1 MRRRRWRRLRR
12 KKRESSVEFC
22 LLHAN
27 LLSPSTTT
35 TTETSKP
42 KPPPKEPIPV
52 NLKEENI
59 DKSKNVNNEPRKPE
73 PKSEP
78 PTISSLQDENAALRA
93 RITQLQSD
101 LQEAQDFVFSLQPR
115 HQTLT
120 EPEAVEEFTA
130 LCAAVEDWVD
140 QNLGDSIDEMVVSKE
155 RLRPKDTQNLMDL
168 IPPAGKAAFDAPSTD
183 MDIIQTAILRFLNDV
198 IFSQDF
204 YCPLPS
210 SERQFVMTV
219 ERSMRDL
226 QPRRGITFPSFPL
239 SLFIRFPFSILFG
252 SH

>member
-1 MRRRRWRRLRR
+1 M
-12 KKRESSVEFC
+12 FC
-22 LLHAN
+22 LSHSN
-27 LLSPSTTT
+27 LLSPTPTT
-35 TTETSKP
+35 TTESSKP
-42 KPPPKEPIPV
+42 QPPPKEPIPI
-52 NLKEENI
+52 NLKEENTE
-59 DKSKNVNNEPRKPE
+59 KNKRQNNESQKPDPDPD
-73 PKSEP
+73 PKP
-78 PTISSLQDENAALRA
+78 PTISFLQDENAALRT

-140 QNLGDSIDEMVVSKE
+140 QNLGDSIDEMVISKE
-155 RLRPKDTQNLMDL
+155 RLRLKDTQNLMDL
-168 IPPAGKAAFDAPSTD
+168 IPPAGKAAFDIPNTD
-183 MDIIQTAILRFLNDV
+183 MDNIQAAILRFLNDV

-204 YCPLPS
+204 YCPLPP

-226 QPRRGITFPSFPL
+226 QPRRGMPL
-239 SLFIRFPFSILFG
+239 PFS
-252 SH
+252 

>member
-1 MRRRRWRRLRR
+1 MSFQLL
-12 KKRESSVEFC
+12 FC
-22 LLHAN
+22 LSHSNN
-27 LLSPSTTT
+27 LLSPTSTTT
-35 TTETSKP
+35 TTETAKP
-42 KPPPKEPIPV
+42 KPLPKEPIPI
-52 NLKEENI
+52 NI
-59 DKSKNVNNEPRKPE
+59 KDDADKSKSQNNESEKPD
-73 PKSEP
+73 PDAEP

-101 LQEAQDFVFSLQPR
+101 LHEAQDFVFSLQPR

-140 QNLGDSIDEMVVSKE
+140 QNLGDSIDEMVVTKE

-168 IPPAGKAAFDAPSTD
+168 IPPAGKAAFDIPNTD
-183 MDIIQTAILRFLNDV
+183 MDNIQAAILRFLNDV

-226 QPRRGITFPSFPL
+226 QPRRGMPL
-239 SLFIRFPFSILFG
+239 PFS
-252 SH
+252 